1 MGCLQSD
8 GTDHNNRLVLFI
20 FSSSLLKC
28 LLFTSILSPN
38 SVNIFITNVLNSLS
52 HKLVISVS
60 VLFFQFFFLLAV
72 SVKNSSSAFSFCLT
86 FSASMNL
93 GVAVTYCNL

>member
-1 MGCLQSD
+1 MHFG
-8 GTDHNNRLVLFI
+8 LVLFI

-52 HKLVISVS
+52 SKLFISVS
-60 VLFFQFFFLLAV
+60 LFIFSCVFLAL
-72 SVKNSSSAFSFCLT
+72 SIESSPSAFSFFLT
-86 FSASMNL
+86 FFTFMNL
-93 GVAVTYCNL
+93 CESFTYFSLEGVF